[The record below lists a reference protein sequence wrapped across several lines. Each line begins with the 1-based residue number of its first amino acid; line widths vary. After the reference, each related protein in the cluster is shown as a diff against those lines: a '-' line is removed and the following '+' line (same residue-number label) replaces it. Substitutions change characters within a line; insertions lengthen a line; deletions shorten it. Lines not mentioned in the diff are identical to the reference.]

1 MEESQQQQQQQ
12 NQQTDQQAD
21 QLQLKQ
27 NLLQKEILEKSY
39 DQMEFLNYCTS
50 QKENGDDLNNWNFD
64 ELKSCVENFQEI
76 VKKKQTESKNSSLNF
91 FLSSAKQNTQP
102 SNINNNINNN
112 NSIPLQ
118 NPPQNLYINPN
129 TPYNNNN
136 YPPYQNV
143 PQNYQQYSPYQQYNP
158 QYQPQSQFQVPNNL
172 NNLPNNASI
181 PGVNQTPQIP
191 VIQTI
196 NLLNPLQQMLNSEK
210 MQQKI
215 NTDIQNVN
223 LELTNQ
229 SPPKKEF
236 EIICKRSEKTV
247 LNDKEIKVIIQNPKN
262 SEKSLLTSQYTIYE
276 VCTESMHWLVH
287 RRYSDFDWLR
297 NILSKFFP
305 RILIPPLPGKKM
317 GNRRFEQDFI
327 EKRMKFLQLFMDK
340 VMQNETLKS
349 SEALYAFLSFGDR
362 VQFDRKIKELNSI
375 VPSQYCE
382 DLKTLSGKLTVL
394 YDDFNENYYININ
407 NYFKLQYQV
416 YTRLNYNMR
425 SFYKNITMACMNL
438 EEVQKDFETLKIL
451 NSKVM
456 MKDSIIK
463 TYEELSI
470 FFKNWKRILFN
481 ENEIIK
487 ENLKD
492 FFKLQK
498 MENFAFIELID
509 SREAIRQK
517 YAAEKTKLDA
527 KKERL
532 YKLMDFSKWEI
543 EDNYGQVDRALL
555 FRDKNYAFN
564 NMCTKETQ
572 ALENIHKML
581 GYANYMNND
590 QLKAII
596 KYNEKKFVEITK
608 EFANKF
614 YPSLND
620 GITLWSTLNTYV

>member
-1 MEESQQQQQQQ
+1 MEPQPEPQE
-12 NQQTDQQAD
+12 D
-21 QLQLKQ
+21 QLLLKQ
-27 NLLQKEILEKSY
+27 NLLQAEILEKNY
-39 DQMEFLNYCTS
+39 DQDDFLNYCTS
-50 QKENGDDLNNWNFD
+50 QKENGDDLNNWTYE
-64 ELKSCVENFQEI
+64 ELKTCVKNFQEN
-76 VKKKQTESKNSSLNF
+76 VKKKESETKKSSLNF
-91 FLSSAKQNTQP
+91 FLSSAKQNNPPSQP
-102 SNINNNINNN
+102 QINNIPNQIPIQTITQNN
-112 NSIPLQ
+112 Q
-118 NPPQNLYINPN
+118 
-129 TPYNNNN
+129 PYQT
-136 YPPYQNV
+136 YPPYQQQSQSYPPYQQNLS
-143 PQNYQQYSPYQQYNP
+143 QNYQQYSPYQQYNP
-158 QYQPQSQFQVPNNL
+158 QLNSQSQYVNPSVQG
-172 NNLPNNASI
+172 AI
-181 PGVNQTPQIP
+181 PQPQIP
-191 VIQTI
+191 VAIQSVTS
-196 NLLNPLQQMLNSEK
+196 LNPLQQMLNSEK

-223 LELTNQ
+223 LEHSNQ

-236 EIICKRSEKTV
+236 EIMCKKSEKTV
-247 LNDKEIKVIIQNPKN
+247 LNDKEIKVIIQNPKT
-262 SEKSLLTSQYTIYE
+262 SEKGLLTSQYTLYE
-276 VCTESMHWLVH
+276 VSTESMHWLVH

-297 NILSKFFP
+297 TILSKFFP
-305 RILIPPLPGKKM
+305 RILIPPIPGKKV
-317 GNRRFEQDFI
+317 GPRRFEQDFI
-327 EKRMKFLQLFMDK
+327 EKRMKFLQIFIDK

-394 YDDFNENYYININ
+394 YDDYNENYYINLK
-407 NYFKLQYQV
+407 NYFKIQYQV

-425 SFYKNITMACMNL
+425 SFYKNITVACMNL

-456 MKDSIIK
+456 MKDKITK
-463 TYEELSI
+463 TFDELSI

-492 FFKLQK
+492 FFKMQK
-498 MENFAFIELID
+498 MENLAFIELID
-509 SREAIRQK
+509 SREAIRQR
-517 YAAEKTKLDA
+517 YATEKMKLDA

-532 YKLMDFSKWEI
+532 YKIMDFSKWEI

-590 QLKAII
+590 QLKKII
-596 KYNEKKFVEITK
+596 KYNEGKFVEVTK

-620 GITLWSTLNTYV
+620 GITLWSTLNTYI

>member
-1 MEESQQQQQQQ
+1 MEESQQQQNQQ
-12 NQQTDQQAD
+12 NQQTEQQPD

-27 NLLQKEILEKSY
+27 NLLQTEILEKNY
-39 DQMEFLNYCTS
+39 DQMEFLNFCTS
-50 QKENGDDLNNWNFD
+50 QKENGDDLNNWNLD
-64 ELKSCVENFQEI
+64 ELKACVENFQES
-76 VKKKQTESKNSSLNF
+76 VKKKQSESKNSSLNF
-91 FLSSAKQNTQP
+91 FLSSAKHNT
-102 SNINNNINNN
+102 NINSNPQISNNMNNINNIN
-112 NSIPLQ
+112 NSMPIQ
-118 NPPQNLYINPN
+118 NPAQNVYINQ
-129 TPYNNNN
+129 PYNNN
-136 YPPYQNV
+136 YPPYQQNM
-143 PQNYQQYSPYQQYNP
+143 PQNYQQQYSPYQQYNP
-158 QYQPQSQFQVPNNL
+158 QMQSQFP
-172 NNLPNNASI
+172 LPNTSI
-181 PGVNQTPQIP
+181 PGTNPQNQPQMP
-191 VIQTI
+191 VAIQTLT
-196 NLLNPLQQMLNSEK
+196 LLNPLQQMLNSEK

-247 LNDKEIKVIIQNPKN
+247 LNDKEIKVVIQNPKN

-327 EKRMKFLQLFMDK
+327 EKRMKFLQIFMDK
-340 VMQNETLKS
+340 VIQNETLKS

-394 YDDFNENYYININ
+394 YDDFNENYYVNIN

-451 NSKVM
+451 NTKVM
-456 MKDSIIK
+456 MKDPIIK
-463 TYEELSI
+463 TFDELSI

-498 MENFAFIELID
+498 MENMAFIELID
-509 SREAIRQK
+509 SRETIRQK
-517 YAAEKTKLDA
+517 YATEKAKLDA

-590 QLKAII
+590 QLKSII

>member
-1 MEESQQQQQQQ
+1 MEESQQQQNQQ
-12 NQQTDQQAD
+12 NQQTEQQPD

-27 NLLQKEILEKSY
+27 NLLQTEILEKNY
-39 DQMEFLNYCTS
+39 DQMEFLNFCTS
-50 QKENGDDLNNWNFD
+50 QKENGDDLNNWNLD
-64 ELKSCVENFQEI
+64 ELKACVENFQES
-76 VKKKQTESKNSSLNF
+76 VKKKQSESKNSSLNF
-91 FLSSAKQNTQP
+91 FLSSAKHNT
-102 SNINNNINNN
+102 NINSNPQISNNLNNINNIN
-112 NSIPLQ
+112 NSMPIQ
-118 NPPQNLYINPN
+118 NPTQNAYINQ
-129 TPYNNNN
+129 PYNNN
-136 YPPYQNV
+136 YPPYQQNL
-143 PQNYQQYSPYQQYNP
+143 PQNYQQQYSPYQQYNP
-158 QYQPQSQFQVPNNL
+158 QMQSQFP
-172 NNLPNNASI
+172 LPNTSI
-181 PGVNQTPQIP
+181 PGTNPQNQPQMP
-191 VIQTI
+191 VAIQTLT
-196 NLLNPLQQMLNSEK
+196 LLNPLQQMLNSEK

-247 LNDKEIKVIIQNPKN
+247 LNDKEIKVVIQNPKN

-327 EKRMKFLQLFMDK
+327 EKRMKFLQIFMDK
-340 VMQNETLKS
+340 VIQNETLKS

-394 YDDFNENYYININ
+394 YDDFNENYYVNIN

-451 NSKVM
+451 NTKVM
-456 MKDSIIK
+456 MKDPIIK
-463 TYEELSI
+463 TFDELSI

-509 SREAIRQK
+509 SRESIRQK
-517 YAAEKTKLDA
+517 YTAEKTKLDA

-590 QLKAII
+590 QLKSII

>member
-1 MEESQQQQQQQ
+1 MEESQQQQNQQ
-12 NQQTDQQAD
+12 NQQTEQQPD

-27 NLLQKEILEKSY
+27 NLLQTEILEKNY
-39 DQMEFLNYCTS
+39 DQMEFLNFCTS
-50 QKENGDDLNNWNFD
+50 QKENGDDLNNWNLD
-64 ELKSCVENFQEI
+64 ELKACVENFQES
-76 VKKKQTESKNSSLNF
+76 VKKKQSESKNSSLNF
-91 FLSSAKQNTQP
+91 FLSSAKHNT
-102 SNINNNINNN
+102 NINSNPQISNMNNINNIN
-112 NSIPLQ
+112 NSMPIQ
-118 NPPQNLYINPN
+118 NPSQNVYINQ
-129 TPYNNNN
+129 PYNNN
-136 YPPYQNV
+136 YPPYQQNL
-143 PQNYQQYSPYQQYNP
+143 PQNYQQQYSPYQQYNP
-158 QYQPQSQFQVPNNL
+158 QMQSQFP
-172 NNLPNNASI
+172 LPNTSI
-181 PGVNQTPQIP
+181 PGTNPQNQPQMP
-191 VIQTI
+191 VAIQTLT
-196 NLLNPLQQMLNSEK
+196 LLNPLQQMLNSEK

-247 LNDKEIKVIIQNPKN
+247 LNDKEIKVVIQNPKN

-327 EKRMKFLQLFMDK
+327 EKRMKFLQIFMDK
-340 VMQNETLKS
+340 VIQNETLKS

-394 YDDFNENYYININ
+394 YDDFNENYYVNIN

-451 NSKVM
+451 NTKVM
-456 MKDSIIK
+456 MKDPIIK
-463 TYEELSI
+463 TFDELSI

-498 MENFAFIELID
+498 MENMAFIELID
-509 SREAIRQK
+509 SRETIRQK
-517 YAAEKTKLDA
+517 YATEKAKLDA

-590 QLKAII
+590 QLKSII

>member
-1 MEESQQQQQQQ
+1 MEESQQQQNQQ
-12 NQQTDQQAD
+12 NQQTEQQPD

-27 NLLQKEILEKSY
+27 NLLQTEILEKNY
-39 DQMEFLNYCTS
+39 DQMEFLNFCTS
-50 QKENGDDLNNWNFD
+50 QKENGDDLNNWNLD
-64 ELKSCVENFQEI
+64 ELKACVENFQES
-76 VKKKQTESKNSSLNF
+76 VKKKQSESKNSSLNF
-91 FLSSAKQNTQP
+91 FLSSAKHNT
-102 SNINNNINNN
+102 NINSNPQISNMNNINNIN
-112 NSIPLQ
+112 NSMPIQ
-118 NPPQNLYINPN
+118 NPNQNVYVNQ
-129 TPYNNNN
+129 PYNNN
-136 YPPYQNV
+136 YPPYQQNM
-143 PQNYQQYSPYQQYNP
+143 PQNYQQQYSPYQQYNP
-158 QYQPQSQFQVPNNL
+158 QMQSQFP
-172 NNLPNNASI
+172 LPNTSI
-181 PGVNQTPQIP
+181 PGTNPQNQPQMP
-191 VIQTI
+191 VAIQTLT
-196 NLLNPLQQMLNSEK
+196 LLNPLQQMLNSEK

-247 LNDKEIKVIIQNPKN
+247 LNDKEIKVVIQNPKN

-327 EKRMKFLQLFMDK
+327 EKRMKFLQIFMDK
-340 VMQNETLKS
+340 VIQNETLKS

-394 YDDFNENYYININ
+394 YDDFNENYYVNIN

-451 NSKVM
+451 NTKVM
-456 MKDSIIK
+456 MKDPIIK
-463 TYEELSI
+463 TFDELSI

-498 MENFAFIELID
+498 MENMAFIELID
-509 SREAIRQK
+509 SRETIRQK
-517 YAAEKTKLDA
+517 YATEKAKLDA

-590 QLKAII
+590 QLKSII

>member
-1 MEESQQQQQQQ
+1 MEESQQQQNQQ
-12 NQQTDQQAD
+12 NQQTEQQPD

-27 NLLQKEILEKSY
+27 NLLQTEILEKNY
-39 DQMEFLNYCTS
+39 DQMEFLNFCTS
-50 QKENGDDLNNWNFD
+50 QKENGDDLNNWNLD
-64 ELKSCVENFQEI
+64 ELKACVENFQES
-76 VKKKQTESKNSSLNF
+76 VKKKQSESKNSSLNF
-91 FLSSAKQNTQP
+91 FLSSAKHNT
-102 SNINNNINNN
+102 NINSNPQISNNMNNINNIN
-112 NSIPLQ
+112 NSMPIQ
-118 NPPQNLYINPN
+118 NPAKNVYINQ
-129 TPYNNNN
+129 PYNNN
-136 YPPYQNV
+136 YPPYQQNLQ
-143 PQNYQQYSPYQQYNP
+143 QNYQQQYSPYQQYNP
-158 QYQPQSQFQVPNNL
+158 QMQSQFP
-172 NNLPNNASI
+172 LPNTSI
-181 PGVNQTPQIP
+181 PGTNPQNQPQMP
-191 VIQTI
+191 VAIQTLT
-196 NLLNPLQQMLNSEK
+196 LLNPLQQMLNSEK

-247 LNDKEIKVIIQNPKN
+247 LNDKEIKVVIQNPKN

-327 EKRMKFLQLFMDK
+327 EKRMKFLQIFMDK
-340 VMQNETLKS
+340 VIQNETLKS

-394 YDDFNENYYININ
+394 YDDFNENYYVNIN

-451 NSKVM
+451 NTKVM
-456 MKDSIIK
+456 MKDPIIK
-463 TYEELSI
+463 TFDELSI

-498 MENFAFIELID
+498 MENMAFIELID
-509 SREAIRQK
+509 SRETIRQK
-517 YAAEKTKLDA
+517 YATEKAKLDA

-590 QLKAII
+590 QLKSII

>member
-1 MEESQQQQQQQ
+1 MEESQQQQNQQ
-12 NQQTDQQAD
+12 NQQTEQQPD

-27 NLLQKEILEKSY
+27 NLLQTEILEKNY
-39 DQMEFLNYCTS
+39 DQMEFLNFCTS
-50 QKENGDDLNNWNFD
+50 QKENGDDLNNWNLD
-64 ELKSCVENFQEI
+64 ELKACVENFQES
-76 VKKKQTESKNSSLNF
+76 VKKKQSESKNSSLNF
-91 FLSSAKQNTQP
+91 FLSSAKHNT
-102 SNINNNINNN
+102 NINSNPQISNNMNNINNIN
-112 NSIPLQ
+112 NSMPIQ
-118 NPPQNLYINPN
+118 NPAQNVYINQ
-129 TPYNNNN
+129 PYNNN
-136 YPPYQNV
+136 YPPYQQNLQ
-143 PQNYQQYSPYQQYNP
+143 QNYQQQYSPYQQYNP
-158 QYQPQSQFQVPNNL
+158 QMQSQFP
-172 NNLPNNASI
+172 LPNTSI
-181 PGVNQTPQIP
+181 PGTNPQNQPQMP
-191 VIQTI
+191 VAIQTLT
-196 NLLNPLQQMLNSEK
+196 LLNPLQQMLNSEK

-247 LNDKEIKVIIQNPKN
+247 LNDKEIKVVIQNPKN

-327 EKRMKFLQLFMDK
+327 EKRMKFLQIFMDK
-340 VMQNETLKS
+340 VIQNETLKS

-394 YDDFNENYYININ
+394 YDDFNENYYVNIN

-451 NSKVM
+451 NTKVM
-456 MKDSIIK
+456 MKDPIIK
-463 TYEELSI
+463 TFDELSI

-498 MENFAFIELID
+498 MENMAFIELID
-509 SREAIRQK
+509 SRETIRQK
-517 YAAEKTKLDA
+517 YATEKAKLDA

-590 QLKAII
+590 QLKSII

>member
-1 MEESQQQQQQQ
+1 MENSQQEQQQEQPPE
-12 NQQTDQQAD
+12 QQTD

-27 NLLQKEILEKSY
+27 NLLQSEILEKNY
-39 DQMEFLNYCTS
+39 DQMEFLQFCIS
-50 QKENGDDLNNWNFD
+50 QKENGDDLNNWTYD
-64 ELKSCVENFQEI
+64 ELKTCVSNFQENI
-76 VKKKQTESKNSSLNF
+76 RKKESETKKSSSLNF
-91 FLSSAKQNTQP
+91 FLSSAKQNPQ
-102 SNINNNINNN
+102 N
-112 NSIPLQ
+112 NSQPQIQQQQYNQNIPNQ
-118 NPPQNLYINPN
+118 NSYINQPYQTYSPYQQQPQNMNQQ
-129 TPYNNNN
+129 N
-136 YPPYQNV
+136 YPS
-143 PQNYQQYSPYQQYNP
+143 QYNQYQQYNP
-158 QYQPQSQFQVPNNL
+158 QYPQQYMVPNTTSPIPGQGVNPQPQ
-172 NNLPNNASI
+172 LPVA
-181 PGVNQTPQIP
+181 
-191 VIQTI
+191 IQSVTS
-196 NLLNPLQQMLNSEK
+196 LNPLQQLLNSEK

-223 LELTNQ
+223 LEYTTTTQ
-229 SPPKKEF
+229 SPPKKQF
-236 EIICKRSEKTV
+236 EIICKKAEKTV
-247 LNDKEIKVIIQNPKN
+247 LNDKEIKVVIQNPKT
-262 SEKSLLTSQYTIYE
+262 SEKGLLTSQYTIYE

-297 NILSKFFP
+297 NILVKFFP
-305 RILIPPLPGKKM
+305 RILIPPIPGKKV

-327 EKRMKFLQLFMDK
+327 EKRMKFLQIFIDK
-340 VMQNETLKS
+340 VMKNETLKS

-362 VQFDRKIKELNSI
+362 VQFERKIKELNSI

-382 DLKTLSGKLTVL
+382 DLKTLSGKLNVL
-394 YDDFNENYYININ
+394 YDDYNENYYINLN

-425 SFYKNITMACMNL
+425 SFYKNMTVACMNL
-438 EEVQKDFETLKIL
+438 EEVHKDFETLQIL

-456 MKDSIIK
+456 MKESITK
-463 TYEELSI
+463 TFEELSI

-487 ENLKD
+487 ENIKD

-498 MENFAFIELID
+498 MENLAYIELID

-517 YAAEKTKLDA
+517 YTNEKIRLDA
-527 KKERL
+527 KKEKL
-532 YKLMDFSKWEI
+532 YKIMDFSKWEI
-543 EDNYGQVDRALL
+543 EDNFGQIDRALL

-581 GYANYMNND
+581 GYANHMNYE
-590 QLKAII
+590 QLKII
-596 KYNEKKFVEITK
+596 IGENEKKFIEITK

-620 GITLWSTLNTYV
+620 GITLWSTLNTYA

>member
-1 MEESQQQQQQQ
+1 
-12 NQQTDQQAD
+12 
-21 QLQLKQ
+21 
-27 NLLQKEILEKSY
+27 
-39 DQMEFLNYCTS
+39 
-50 QKENGDDLNNWNFD
+50 
-64 ELKSCVENFQEI
+64 
-76 VKKKQTESKNSSLNF
+76 
-91 FLSSAKQNTQP
+91 
-102 SNINNNINNN
+102 
-112 NSIPLQ
+112 
-118 NPPQNLYINPN
+118 
-129 TPYNNNN
+129 
-136 YPPYQNV
+136 
-143 PQNYQQYSPYQQYNP
+143 
-158 QYQPQSQFQVPNNL
+158 
-172 NNLPNNASI
+172 
-181 PGVNQTPQIP
+181 
-191 VIQTI
+191 
-196 NLLNPLQQMLNSEK
+196 
-210 MQQKI
+210 
-215 NTDIQNVN
+215 
-223 LELTNQ
+223 
-229 SPPKKEF
+229 
-236 EIICKRSEKTV
+236 
-247 LNDKEIKVIIQNPKN
+247 
-262 SEKSLLTSQYTIYE
+262 
-276 VCTESMHWLVH
+276 
-287 RRYSDFDWLR
+287 
-297 NILSKFFP
+297 
-305 RILIPPLPGKKM
+305 
-317 GNRRFEQDFI
+317 
-327 EKRMKFLQLFMDK
+327 
-340 VMQNETLKS
+340 
-349 SEALYAFLSFGDR
+349 
-362 VQFDRKIKELNSI
+362 
-375 VPSQYCE
+375 
-382 DLKTLSGKLTVL
+382 
-394 YDDFNENYYININ
+394 
-407 NYFKLQYQV
+407 
-416 YTRLNYNMR
+416 
-425 SFYKNITMACMNL
+425 MACMNL

-456 MKDSIIK
+456 MKDSIVK

-509 SREAIRQK
+509 SRESIRQK

-590 QLKAII
+590 QLKSII